1 MKISAAVGNKAPN
14 HFADVRLVQTLIN
27 RHIGSLRPLLPLR
40 VDGRCGPLTIGMI
53 IDFQRRVV
61 GFKKPD
67 GRIDPNGKTFTA
79 LCANDNQ
86 STANPRSGYYSP
98 ALLEAQIYH
107 RSSIDK
113 QLSPDQDR
121 QTKALTGADY
131 QKAAILLGIEVA
143 AIKAVASVESRGDG
157 FLSNG
162 KPKVLFEGHWFSR
175 FTNGKFDKYYPT
187 LSYKRWTKKYYRG
200 GTAEYQRYLSA
211 AALDQ
216 EAAMKSTSWGRF
228 QIMGFNHNKCGYT
241 NVKDFV
247 SEMHQNEGHHLYAFV
262 NFLRSTGLDVHLKAK
277 NWAAFARGYNGP
289 EYAKNKYDT
298 RIRQAYEAYSTEGSL
313 T

>member
-14 HFADVRLVQTLIN
+14 YFAGVKLIQTLLN
-27 RHIGSLRPLLPLR
+27 HHISSLAPLIPLK
-40 VDGRCGPLTIGMI
+40 VDGKCGPLTIGVI
-53 IDFQRRVV
+53 IEFQRRMV

-67 GRIDPNGKTFTA
+67 GRVDPNGRTFTA
-79 LCANDNQ
+79 LCTKGNQ
-86 STANPRSGYYSP
+86 PAAKTRSNFFSP
-98 ALLEAQIYH
+98 SLLEAQIYYQSLDNQH
-107 RSSIDK
+107 ISTV
-113 QLSPDQDR
+113 QDH
-121 QTKALTGADY
+121 QQKALNDTDY
-131 QKAAILLGIEVA
+131 QKAAILLGIETA
-143 AIKAVASVESRGDG
+143 AIKAVASVESRGNG

-175 FTNGKFDKYYPT
+175 FTNGKFDNQHPT

-211 AALDQ
+211 AALDS

-247 SEMHQNEGHHLYAFV
+247 SDMH
-262 NFLRSTGLDVHLKAK
+262 
-277 NWAAFARGYNGP
+277 
-289 EYAKNKYDT
+289 
-298 RIRQAYEAYSTEGSL
+298 IRNL
-313 T
+313 